1 MCMIV
6 KKRNNSWFMQ
16 MIYKIKL
23 KNLNAIVGFIKVQ
36 DLKVKTE
43 VLNMRW

>member
-1 MCMIV
+1 
-6 KKRNNSWFMQ
+6 MQ

-36 DLKVKTE
+36 DLKVKIE
-43 VLNMRW
+43 VLNMR